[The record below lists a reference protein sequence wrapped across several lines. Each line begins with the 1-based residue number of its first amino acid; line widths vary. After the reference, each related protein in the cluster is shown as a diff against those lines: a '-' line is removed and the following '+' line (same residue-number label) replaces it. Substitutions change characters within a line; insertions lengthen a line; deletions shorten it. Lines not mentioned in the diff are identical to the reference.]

1 MISFRGKKVTS
12 TILEPFQFILN
23 ITGTAPTEAMSSAH
37 GHLSH
42 QNPGVSDQE
51 SVTRNSD
58 PLGPQ
63 RLSQQDQLLPPPN
76 LKQGLLCS
84 CTNQP

>member
-51 SVTRNSD
+51 SDT
-58 PLGPQ
+58 
-63 RLSQQDQLLPPPN
+63 QQ
-76 LKQGLLCS
+76 
-84 CTNQP
+84 